1 MQGVTTVPVSS
12 HPLSRSSA
20 EGGEV
25 DVLVI
30 AWSAEEPARV
40 GEIAVLDTERPQVL
54 GRGENPA
61 NEARVMFFRQRPA
74 TFASGPPLAGAGLSR
89 RQLSLTVHDGT
100 LTVERVGRCPLKIK
114 GELCDRAVLRPGD
127 TLYLRRQLVLM
138 YARRSALI
146 PRGRHFERAS
156 WGEFGEPDACGIL
169 GESPATWRLREELA
183 FVARSG
189 THALLVG
196 ASGTGKELAAHAIH
210 ALSDRKS
217 RSLVARNAATL
228 PGGLIDAELFGS
240 ARNYP
245 NAGMPERL
253 GLVGEADGGTLFLDE
268 IAELPQEQQAHLL
281 RVLDAKGEYQR
292 LGESVTRRS
301 DFRLLGATNR
311 DPAALKDDVRAR
323 LTSVVELAPLA
334 SRREDIPLLARHLLL
349 AAAKRSSDV
358 AGRFVAKDAR
368 GRPFARL
375 APSFV
380 EYVLRHPLETNTREL
395 EALLWKGMSEASGDE
410 VKAPR
415 ALASGPPTDTARPS
429 VRPGPRPEPAA
440 AEIRAA
446 LDAAG
451 GSVGKAARAL
461 GLSSRFALYRLMR
474 KHGIRDAG

>member
-1 MQGVTTVPVSS
+1 
-12 HPLSRSSA
+12 
-20 EGGEV
+20 
-25 DVLVI
+25 
-30 AWSAEEPARV
+30 
-40 GEIAVLDTERPQVL
+40 
-54 GRGENPA
+54 
-61 NEARVMFFRQRPA
+61 
-74 TFASGPPLAGAGLSR
+74 
-89 RQLSLTVHDGT
+89 
-100 LTVERVGRCPLKIK
+100 
-114 GELCDRAVLRPGD
+114 
-127 TLYLRRQLVLM
+127 
-138 YARRSALI
+138 
-146 PRGRHFERAS
+146 
-156 WGEFGEPDACGIL
+156 
-169 GESPATWRLREELA
+169 
-183 FVARSG
+183 
-189 THALLVG
+189 
-196 ASGTGKELAAHAIH
+196 
-210 ALSDRKS
+210 
-217 RSLVARNAATL
+217 
-228 PGGLIDAELFGS
+228 
-240 ARNYP
+240 
-245 NAGMPERL
+245 
-253 GLVGEADGGTLFLDE
+253 
-268 IAELPQEQQAHLL
+268 
-281 RVLDAKGEYQR
+281 
-292 LGESVTRRS
+292 
-301 DFRLLGATNR
+301 
-311 DPAALKDDVRAR
+311 
-323 LTSVVELAPLA
+323 VVELAPLA